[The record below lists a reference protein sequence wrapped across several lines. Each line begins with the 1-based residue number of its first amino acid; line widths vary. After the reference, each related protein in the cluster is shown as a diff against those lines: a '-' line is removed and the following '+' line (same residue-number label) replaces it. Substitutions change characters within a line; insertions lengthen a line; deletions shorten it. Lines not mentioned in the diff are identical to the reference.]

1 MTQQAA
7 GAFDPAFAWR
17 LSPDA
22 SLRLEAFGALA
33 YNHVNRRLVFLKSS
47 GLAALVGRLGDFAS
61 ADAALDEL
69 VDAESRERYVVA
81 LGSLADSG
89 VIRVG

>member
-1 MTQQAA
+1 MVDS
-7 GAFDPAFAWR
+7 FDPSIAWR

-22 SLRLEAFGALA
+22 SLRAEEFGALA

-47 GLAALVGRLGDFAS
+47 ALAALVGRLGDFAS
-61 ADAALDEL
+61 ADDALDAM
-69 VDAESRERYVVA
+69 VDARSRARYLVA

-89 VIRVG
+89 VIRGR